1 MKKRVMFD
9 ESVPALA
16 IESFRNRGYDVVMYG
31 GDTIDKPCKPIYNL
45 AKTSNT
51 SFDSI
56 YWGNLSTIVKRR
68 QVDLFITTKDGIEG
82 STKLTYDES
91 INLADAPK
99 TVVQERW
106 VTHSIDSKSGESCPI
121 CTTLEDM
128 GWVEQGVNLNYT
140 WPGGSKIID
149 GLPLF
154 RTAHSSIGDGSW
166 AVGDDKCNCTVD
178 FRMSTKASVQLS
190 EIHFHICDSNCK
202 H

>member
-1 MKKRVMFD
+1 MKNIKLNNDVEMPVLGYGVYQI
-9 ESVPALA
+9 EAGKTEECVTNALKT
-16 IESFRNRGYDVVMYG
+16 GYRLI
-31 GDTIDKPCKPIYNL
+31 DTAASYKNEEGVGRALKNSGISRK
-45 AKTSNT
+45 
-51 SFDSI
+51 
-56 YWGNLSTIVKRR
+56 
-68 QVDLFITTKDGIEG
+68 DLFITTKDGIEG

-154 RTAHSSIGDGSW
+154 RTAHSSIGDGNW